1 MPEIIKYFVALEG
14 APKFEI
20 DAETE
25 DDAREYIK
33 KNFRGSGD
41 VRLFIHRYRLLTVTP
56 YIIQS

>member
-33 KNFRGSGD
+33 KNFRGSGE
-41 VRLFIHRYRLLTVTP
+41 VRLLICSYMLVTTTP
-56 YIIQS
+56 YLINS